1 MIMDSKSVI
10 LNRLLSNYIFKDILV
25 THFGGAFSCH
35 KAFTTK
41 GSVYKMMI
49 DNGEKY
55 TR

>member
-10 LNRLLSNYIFKDILV
+10 LKRLFSNYIFKDI